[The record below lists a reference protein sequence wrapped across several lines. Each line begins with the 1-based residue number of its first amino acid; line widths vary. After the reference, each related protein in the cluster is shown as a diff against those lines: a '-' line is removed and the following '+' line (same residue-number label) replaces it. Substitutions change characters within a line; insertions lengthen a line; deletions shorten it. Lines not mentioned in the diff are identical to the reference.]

1 MVSAGAALWSYKL
14 TAGVAS
20 VAIAFLVV
28 DIARRRGLNP
38 VRAALFFG
46 LNPVLL
52 VYTVSGAHN
61 DLLAVLLVVSAIALV
76 LRERD
81 GLGAGAAVA
90 ASAIGVPTLVLFG
103 PHIIDQLRRI
113 STDPQFDIAFS
124 GPDRLASALGTQI
137 GAGVRAACTG
147 AAGVAVLIAAGGRGG
162 GATGSPAPAGRFWR

>member
-61 DLLAVLLVVSAIALV
+61 DLLAVLL
-76 LRERD
+76 
-81 GLGAGAAVA
+81 AVA
-90 ASAIGVPTLVLFG
+90 AIGVPTLVLFG

-147 AAGVAVLIAAGGRGG
+147 AAGVAALIAAGWAWRR
-162 GATGSPAPAGRFWR
+162 ATGSPAPAGRSWR